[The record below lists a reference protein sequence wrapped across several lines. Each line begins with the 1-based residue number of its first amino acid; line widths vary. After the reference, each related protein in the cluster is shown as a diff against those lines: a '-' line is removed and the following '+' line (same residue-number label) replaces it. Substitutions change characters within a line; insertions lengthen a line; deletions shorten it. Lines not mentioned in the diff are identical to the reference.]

1 MISETGRKT
10 DSGPM
15 AGSAQNPQDSQKPQK
30 PDSAQAGPR
39 KDRELRH
46 DTAGGGGKN
55 PPSVSRTGQK
65 PGSAPQA
72 PPDATLYRV
81 CWASV
86 FSAACGA
93 GDPMSRDLAEFRAE
107 NEAVDHP
114 FRRYWLEVYRSGGS
128 SGLPTIRH

>member
-10 DSGPM
+10 DGGPM
-15 AGSAQNPQDSQKPQK
+15 AGGAQNPQDAQK
-30 PDSAQAGPR
+30 PDSAQAEPR

-46 DTAGGGGKN
+46 NTAGGGGAN